1 MAAFRRRPSRS
12 IWALAI
18 ASAALAGCSLVR
30 PVELPGTGGNV
41 DAAAL
46 AQRGRH
52 AQAAEAYATLASSHP
67 GERDYY
73 ELKSA
78 QQWLASGNAGAAQQA
93 LAGVSPA
100 ANVRFPMLRAL
111 VGASVGVA
119 NRNGESALR
128 DLARIRPPGA
138 PGDAAE
144 YWGLRGQ
151 ADFLVGDVTAGVRA
165 YVERERWLPDPAAVR
180 ANRDQLFAQIRAA
193 AARGAS
199 FASPPGTGPV
209 VAGWLALAPVARDF
223 DRNPMSVTA
232 ALAAWRAHFP
242 DHPAD
247 ATVTAAEQ
255 QELRAVT
262 RFPRRIALLL
272 PLSGPAGDAGV
283 AVRDGFLAAYFQQAA
298 ASRPRVRIYNV
309 ASQPIATVYSQALAD
324 GADFI
329 VGPLTKQDVAAIA
342 PLSTGRVPILALNFL
357 ANSVAAPRDF
367 YQFALRPEDEARIVA
382 QRLVADGRLHGV
394 AIVPQ
399 GEWGERVTDAFRSE
413 LDRHGGGVLAVGRYA
428 PGQINFSDIIRATLE
443 IGATPG
449 EPSAHRADATFV
461 FVAGPPG
468 ITRLVMP
475 QLKFNY
481 AGDIPVYSMPDG
493 YAPGPVANA
502 DIDGMR
508 FPDMP
513 WMISADP
520 VTAKV
525 RASVDAAWPNRS
537 ARWGRLYAFG
547 FDAYRLVPALRSGYL
562 AGGTELAGMTG
573 QLRLDDLGRIRRGLD
588 WAVIRDG
595 VPNPL

>member
-12 IWALAI
+12 IWAIAI
-18 ASAALAGCSLVR
+18 ASATLAGCSLVR
-30 PVELPGTGGNV
+30 PVELPAAGNA
-41 DAAAL
+41 DAVAL
-46 AQRGRH
+46 AQQGRH
-52 AQAAEAYATLASSHP
+52 VQAAQAYATLASSHP
-67 GERDYY
+67 AEHDYY

-78 QQWLASGNAGAAQQA
+78 QQWLASGNPGDAQRA
-93 LAGVSPA
+93 LASVSPA
-100 ANVRFPMLRAL
+100 ASVRLPVLRAL

-119 NRNGESALR
+119 NHDGEAALR
-128 DLARIRPPGA
+128 DLARIRPPSA
-138 PGDAAE
+138 AGDAAE

-151 ADFLVGDVTAGVRA
+151 AEFLVGDVVAGVRA
-165 YVERERWLPDPAAVR
+165 YVERERWLADPAAVR
-180 ANRDQLFAQIRAA
+180 TNRDQLFAQIRAA

-199 FASPPGTGPV
+199 FAIPPRTDPT
-209 VAGWLALAPVARDF
+209 VAGWLALGPVARDF
-223 DRNPMSVTA
+223 DRNPMGVSA
-232 ALAAWRAHFP
+232 ALAAWQARFP

-247 ATVTAAEQ
+247 ASVAAAEH

-272 PLSGPAGDAGV
+272 PLSGPAGSAGV
-283 AVRDGFLAAYFQQAA
+283 AVRDGFLAAYFQQDT

-309 ASQPIATVYSQALAD
+309 ASTPVAAVYSRALAD

-342 PLSTGRVPILALNFL
+342 PLASGRVPILALNFL
-357 ANSVAAPRDF
+357 ANSIAAPRDF
-367 YQFALRPEDEARIVA
+367 YQFALRPEEEARIVA
-382 QRLVADGRLHGV
+382 RRLIADGRLHGV

-399 GEWGERVTDAFRSE
+399 GEWGNRVTDALRAE
-413 LDRHGGGVLAVGRYA
+413 LERHGGSVLALGRYA
-428 PGQINFSDIIRATLE
+428 PGQINFSDIIRSTLE

-449 EPSAHRADATFV
+449 GPAAHRADATFV
-461 FVAGPPG
+461 FVAGPPS

-481 AGDIPVYSMPDG
+481 AGDLPVYSMPDG
-493 YAPGPVANA
+493 YAPGPVANS
-502 DIDGMR
+502 DVYGMR

-520 VTAKV
+520 VTAKI
-525 RASVDAAWPNRS
+525 RASVDAAWPNRA

-562 AGGTELAGMTG
+562 AGGTELAGVTG
-573 QLRLDDLGRIRRGLD
+573 RLRLDDLGRIRRGLD

-595 VPNPL
+595 VPSPL